1 MEIDHYAM
9 PLTILIDGHGL
20 AALAGAMV
28 TILKYTKIYSVGLL
42 ARSDFPPYGSYSVV
56 NGG

>member
-1 MEIDHYAM
+1 M
-9 PLTILIDGHGL
+9 LQTILIDGHGL